1 MSTRVQVIDN
11 LSGQVL
17 FETSME
23 NIDQAYLK
31 ASEYEEMGLD
41 VKVSAP
47 GLTESLI
54 SSLGASE
61 EEINA
66 YKSSLEAEINSH
78 NDEFGDEF
86 GCALCPPKN

>member
-17 FETSME
+17 FDCDIKEMET
-23 NIDQAYLK
+23 AYSK

-41 VKVSAP
+41 VKVLAP

-54 SSLGASE
+54 ASLGATKEEIDQYKLGLE
-61 EEINA
+61 EEINT
-66 YKSSLEAEINSH
+66 H

-86 GCALCPPKN
+86 GCALCLPKK